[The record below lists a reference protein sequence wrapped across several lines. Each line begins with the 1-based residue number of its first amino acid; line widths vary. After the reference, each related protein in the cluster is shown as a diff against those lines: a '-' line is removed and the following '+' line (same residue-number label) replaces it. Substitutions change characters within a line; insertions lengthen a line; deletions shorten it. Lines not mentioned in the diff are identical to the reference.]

1 MLRITSLLMVI
12 GLIVAAPVFAQKG
25 TIAPRANLMA
35 VQDDTSGDFL
45 TVDIQTTAFNF
56 HRCIDNVNLNGAGT
70 VKPHGCFVD
79 FNYAQNNVRISAT
92 FDTCSST
99 AKALVEVFDQ
109 PQTYGPIVNA
119 PPMRDSLNDANITNN
134 AMDCDGPTLR

>member
-1 MLRITSLLMVI
+1 MLRITSLLMMI
-12 GLIVAAPVFAQKG
+12 GLIVVAPVFAQKG
-25 TIAPRANLMA
+25 GIAPRANLMA

-45 TVDIQTTAFNF
+45 TVDMQTTAFNF
-56 HRCIDNVNLNGAGT
+56 HRCIDNVNLNGAGV

-79 FNYAQNNVRISAT
+79 YNYAQNNVRISAT

-109 PQTYGPIVNA
+109 QTYGPIVNA
-119 PPMRDSLNDANITNN
+119 PPMRDSLNDVNTTND
-134 AMDCDGPTLR
+134 AMDCGATSR

>member
-12 GLIVAAPVFAQKG
+12 GLIVVAPVFAQKG
-25 TIAPRANLMA
+25 IAPSSNLMP

-45 TVDIQTTAFNF
+45 TIDMQTTAFSF
-56 HRCIDNVNLNGAGT
+56 HRCSDGVNLNGAGQ

-109 PQTYGPIVNA
+109 QTYGPIVNA
-119 PPMRDSLNDANITNN
+119 PPMRDSLNDVNTRDD
-134 AMDCDGPTLR
+134 AMDCGSSTLR

>member
-12 GLIVAAPVFAQKG
+12 GLIVVAPVFGQKG
-25 TIAPRANLMA
+25 TIAPRANLMS

-45 TVDIQTTAFNF
+45 TVDMQTTAFNF
-56 HRCIDNVNLNGAGT
+56 HRCIDNVNLSGAGT

-79 FNYAQNNVRISAT
+79 YNFAQNNVRISAT
-92 FDTCSST
+92 IDTCSSN

-109 PQTYGPIVNA
+109 QTYGPIVNA
-119 PPMRDSLNDANITNN
+119 PPMRDSLNDANTLNN
-134 AMDCDGPTLR
+134 AMDCGGPTLK